1 MTSFFL
7 EAFER
12 KTKKNNSFFPFEKPR
27 TSRAVKRMW
36 AFVKSLASWL
46 EDPNN
51 ANVLCWNEDGTS
63 FQIKDPNWFMENVYR
78 FRFKAK
84 CYTSFKRQLNM
95 YGFRCRDGMIAHP
108 FFKRDCIDY
117 HRFVKRKGVRFEST
131 NPKAAKAI
139 EAMEAMEAAKAAKAI
154 EAMEAMEAAKA
165 AKAIEAIEAAK
176 AVKAMEALKA
186 IEEAEAAKATE
197 MQRAPNPFEHDNL
210 HLCSTA
216 GLVDF
221 MQGLEFDF

>member
-1 MTSFFL
+1 ML
-7 EAFER
+7 
-12 KTKKNNSFFPFEKPR
+12 
-27 TSRAVKRMW
+27 

-46 EDPNN
+46 EDPKN

-63 FQIKDPNWFMENVYR
+63 FQIKDSKRFMENMYR

-95 YGFRCRDGMIAHP
+95 YGFRCRDGLIVHP

-154 EAMEAMEAAKA
+154 EAIEAAKA
-165 AKAIEAIEAAK
+165 FKAMEAIEAIEAA
-176 AVKAMEALKA
+176 EA
-186 IEEAEAAKATE
+186 IEEAKATE